1 MDLILDSAIVK
12 SIGKPCLEGLLI
24 RRSVQK
30 VLEVASPINVALNE
44 VPFFVNEDTWA
55 RGGDLMVTR

>member
-44 VPFFVNEDTWA
+44 VPLFVNEDTWA